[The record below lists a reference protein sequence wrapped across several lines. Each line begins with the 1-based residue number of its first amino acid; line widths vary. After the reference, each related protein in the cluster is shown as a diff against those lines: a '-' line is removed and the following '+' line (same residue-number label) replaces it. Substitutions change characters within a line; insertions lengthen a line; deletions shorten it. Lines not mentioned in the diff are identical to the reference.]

1 MKEQYQDSIG
11 KKKDALNSC
20 QGPSG
25 FCRSLSLAEILFIPR
40 GGTELVDVTIGIATF
55 NEAQNISNILG
66 ALVTQKGN
74 DEIKIVSI
82 IVSDDSSDGTE
93 RLVKKWASRD
103 SRIRV
108 LHHSTRQGYNAAL
121 NEIFEQRGRVSVIID
136 ADVLPAD
143 DKVILR
149 LVSPMIRDHNIGICA
164 GAPCALETKKLMGRV
179 AYFTYTVWNEVRR
192 RMKGGSNFLTV
203 NGRIFAVSSVVSRR
217 MKIPIGVVG
226 GDAYTYFSCIKLNR
240 KVQFVPDA
248 TVYYQETQ
256 TLHDFLI
263 RRLRYEQNIA
273 QLIRMFGNLAKSE
286 VAVPRGLLF
295 RSTLKEG
302 LRDPLSLFIA
312 TTLTMLSK
320 LHYRAAKTA
329 PHRHFAIATSTKRL
343 DSELIARTRQ
353 ITVRC

>member
-1 MKEQYQDSIG
+1 MV
-11 KKKDALNSC
+11 LPVVNSLYP
-20 QGPSG
+20 QVQN
-25 FCRSLSLAEILFIPR
+25 RMI
-40 GGTELVDVTIGIATF
+40 DVTIGIASF
-55 NEAQNISNILG
+55 NEARNIGNILD
-66 ALVTQKGN
+66 ALIAQKSN
-74 DEIKIVSI
+74 DEIKIVQI

-93 RLVKKWASRD
+93 RLLKRWASRD
-103 SRIRV
+103 RRIRV
-108 LHHSTRQGYNAAL
+108 FHHPSRQGYNAAL
-121 NEIFEQRGRVSVIID
+121 NEIFVQGRGVIVIID

-143 DKVILR
+143 DRVVLR
-149 LVSPMIRDHNIGICA
+149 LVSPMIRDPNIGICA

-179 AYFTYTVWNEVRR
+179 SYFAYTVWNNVRR
-192 RMKGGSNFLTV
+192 RLKGGSNFFSV
-203 NGRIFAVSSVVSRR
+203 NGRIFAISSAISRR
-217 MKIPIGVVG
+217 IKIPDGVVG
-226 GDAYTYFSCIKLNR
+226 GDAYTYLSCIKLSR

-263 RRLRYEQNIA
+263 RRLRYEQNVA

-286 VAVPRGLLF
+286 LAIPRALLF

-329 PHRHFAIATSTKRL
+329 PHRHFSIATSTKRL
-343 DSELIARTRQ
+343 DLGLIARTKENAPSN
-353 ITVRC
+353 